1 MPCLYPTPMTPA
13 SPTPHPDRLSLPT
26 RRQALAW
33 LVAPALTALPP
44 VAHAAEPAPAR
55 VVASFS
61 LLADMLRQLLPVDVE
76 VQTLVG
82 PDGDAHA
89 FEPTPADAR
98 RLVQASLVVVNGLGF
113 EGWMSRLV
121 QASGYRGTVVVAAQQ
136 VQVRRVGPA
145 ADPHAWQDVGQALR
159 YVAHLAAA
167 LVERWPGHATV
178 IRQRAAA
185 YTGQLQQLDA
195 DIRRWLAPVP
205 REQRRV
211 VTSHDAFGYFGA
223 AYGVD
228 FLAAQGWN
236 AQAEPSAAAVA
247 RLQQQV
253 RLQGVRALFLEN
265 MSDPRLV
272 QRIAA
277 DSGVRVGGTLYAD
290 ALSRP
295 GGPADS
301 YLRLMDHNART
312 IVAALGA

>member
-1 MPCLYPTPMTPA
+1 M
-13 SPTPHPDRLSLPT
+13 
-26 RRQALAW
+26 
-33 LVAPALTALPP
+33 
-44 VAHAAEPAPAR
+44 
-55 VVASFS
+55 VASFS
-61 LLADMLRQLLPVDVE
+61 LLADMLRQLLPADAE

-82 PDGDAHA
+82 ADSDAHT

-98 RLVQASLVVVNGLGF
+98 RLAQAGLVVVNGLGF
-113 EGWMSRLV
+113 EGWMTRLV
-121 QASGYRGTVVVAAQQ
+121 QASGYRGTVVVATQE

-145 ADPHAWQDVGQALR
+145 ADPHAWQDLGQAQR

-167 LVERWPGHATV
+167 LVERWPALAGV
-178 IRQRAAA
+178 VGPRAAA
-185 YTGQLQQLDA
+185 YSAQLQQLDA
-195 DIRRWLAPVP
+195 DIRRWLAPLP

-211 VTSHDAFGYFGA
+211 ITSHDAFGYFGA

-247 RLQQQV
+247 RLLQQV
-253 RLQGVRALFLEN
+253 RRQGVRALFLEN

-277 DSGVRVGGTLYAD
+277 DSGARVGGTLYAD

-301 YLRLMDHNART
+301 YLRLMAHNART
-312 IVAALGA
+312 LVAALGA